1 MTCEQIYR
9 NESSGARS
17 KELSHD
23 SDGSNKKKKNLLTIM
38 ASKEWLLITTVK
50 LKIVVKS
57 TEIHLKY
64 AHIVTPQQGFVF
76 ALYSGFFYKKL

>member
-1 MTCEQIYR
+1 MNKYIGMNPAVQGPKSCHMTRMDRI
-9 NESSGARS
+9 
-17 KELSHD
+17 
-23 SDGSNKKKKNLLTIM
+23 KKKKNLLTIM

>member
-1 MTCEQIYR
+1 MNPAVQGPKSCHMTRMDRI
-9 NESSGARS
+9 
-17 KELSHD
+17 
-23 SDGSNKKKKNLLTIM
+23 KKKNLLTIM

>member
-1 MTCEQIYR
+1 
-9 NESSGARS
+9 
-17 KELSHD
+17 
-23 SDGSNKKKKNLLTIM
+23 M

-64 AHIVTPQQGFVF
+64 AHIVTSQQGFVF